1 MDMALHTL
9 TGPLSIGDD
18 AVMQEPAA
26 RADLRVRLYG
36 DPAVVLP
43 DGRVV
48 ALERRAAALLALA
61 ALEPG
66 ISRLRVASMLWP
78 DSNDPRRNLR
88 QQLLRFRQLFGHP
101 LVEGEATLSLAPDL
115 LEVPGAAAASPLLV
129 GHTYEDCEEFAL
141 WLSQQRETRH
151 AGLLEAARRQL
162 ARSEAA
168 GEFDAALE
176 AAHALLALDQ
186 RIESHHRELMR
197 LNYLRGD
204 AAAGLTAYR
213 RLSEMLAADFD
224 SRPSAASEQL
234 AAVLQASARSDAG
247 AAAAGSAVVPRQQI
261 LPVVLRRPPQLVGRE
276 VERHLVR
283 QHWAEG
289 RAVLLEGEAGLGKS
303 RLMAELLAGD
313 RQTFVFAA
321 GRPGDAGA
329 PYSTLE
335 RLLRP
340 LLDEG
345 AAALDATT
353 RDTLAHIA
361 PVVATERDGPTDL
374 LTDVSAAATARPAR
388 TVLRPGEM
396 AAAVSELLRRR
407 DIHLIALDDLHFADD
422 ATLELMAGLAAQDEP
437 PRRWLFAGRPAELSV
452 AAQMMRTSLTELQR
466 LVIVTLSAL
475 DQEAIA
481 AIVDALAIPGLHSE
495 SLAGPLL
502 RHTGGN
508 PLFVL
513 ETLKHGITEGTLARG
528 ELPRPLNVGALIERR
543 LRRLSEP
550 ALTLARVAAIAGVDF
565 SIELAESAIGVRAV
579 QLASAWAE
587 LQDAQ
592 VLRDESFA
600 HDLVSDAVLRSVP
613 PVVARRVHGQCAQW
627 LTAHDVEPARV
638 AWHWRHGG
646 MPAEAGRAFVAAALR
661 AEAAARL
668 QEEAALYDQAAQA
681 FADAGLQEEQFSA
694 LIGRVRSLNQS
705 RFDAAVMQECRA
717 LLDAARTDTQRLRAH
732 SELVGLLTERGEPR
746 AALDAGQEALK
757 LARRLGDHEWQV
769 RTALHMATAA
779 CSLGQAEEAV
789 ALLAPLRAWVDTHA
803 GEELRMLW
811 HGEWGASLGHVGR
824 LREAVAAFDVAL
836 EAARRLGLRDSEGR
850 LLLNCSV
857 ALRQSGQFDRA
868 LTLSRQGQSLSS
880 AESGDAAALPIDRL
894 VLARD
899 ESEAGLYSSALPAL
913 ESVVTEFER
922 RQARFWHQAG
932 RMVLVR
938 LWLDLGQ
945 YARAVPLLREEP
957 DELPAWLRADRRLLQ
972 LELARAL
979 GQPAPTG
986 VLDEVLTL
994 AAADPQRGP
1003 SLQVRAL
1010 RWLAPAEVMAQAPSL
1025 VKALN
1030 ARERFGAV
1038 LALHVHVARSALDE
1052 GRTDV
1057 ATGAARAALALIAE
1071 GCAPESMYR
1080 PEASLVAGRALAQS
1094 GAHAEAAA
1102 VFRSG
1107 SDWIR
1112 SHALPQVPVPF
1123 LDSFLNRNPVNRD
1136 LLAAAARLTAS
1147 TPPPG
1152 LAPGA
1157 LASLPGT
1164 GLNG

>member
-9 TGPLSIGDD
+9 TGPVHIGDD
-18 AVMQEPAA
+18 AAMQKPAA
-26 RADLRVRLYG
+26 SAELRVRLYG

-61 ALEPG
+61 TLEPG

-88 QQLLRFRQLFGHP
+88 QQLLRFRQLFEHP
-101 LVEGEATLSLAPDL
+101 LVEGEATLKLIDRL
-115 LEVPGAAAASPLLV
+115 LETPDNSAAPLLA
-129 GHTYEDCEEFAL
+129 GFAYEDCEHFQA
-141 WLSQQRETRH
+141 WLMQQREARRN
-151 AGLLEAARRQL
+151 LRLEAARQRL
-162 ARSEAA
+162 ASNEAA
-168 GEFDAALE
+168 GDIDAAVE
-176 AAHALLALDQ
+176 AADALLAVDPHL
-186 RIESHHRELMR
+186 ESHHRELMR

-204 AAAGLTAYR
+204 TAAGLAAYR
-213 RLSEMLAADFD
+213 RMSDMLATEYNT
-224 SRPSAASEQL
+224 RPSEASEQL
-234 AAVLQASARSDAG
+234 AGVLQASARADTR
-247 AAAAGSAVVPRQQI
+247 AAVPGTAVVPRQQI
-261 LPVVLRRPPQLVGRE
+261 LPVVLKRPPQLVGRE
-276 VERHLVR
+276 VEHRLVQ

-303 RLMAELLAGD
+303 RLMAELVAGD
-313 RQTFVFAA
+313 GSTLHAA

-340 LLDEG
+340 LLVDG
-345 AAALDATT
+345 AAVLDAAT
-353 RDTLAHIA
+353 RETLAHIA
-361 PVVATERDGPTDL
+361 PVVATDRDIPTGPRTEDFG
-374 LTDVSAAATARPAR
+374 AAAARPAR
-388 TVLRPGEM
+388 TALRPGAM
-396 AAAVSELLRRR
+396 AGAVGELLRQR
-407 DIHLIALDDLHFADD
+407 DVQLIALDDLHFADD
-422 ATLELMAGLAAQDEP
+422 ATLELMAGLVAQDGP
-437 PRRWLFAGRPAELSV
+437 ARRWLFAGRPAELH
-452 AAQMMRTSLTELQR
+452 AAARMLRTSLVELQR
-466 LVIVTLSAL
+466 LGVVALAAL
-475 DQEAIA
+475 DERAVA
-481 AIVDALAIPGLHSE
+481 AIVDALAIPGLQGVA
-495 SLAGPLL
+495 LAGPLL

-513 ETLKHGITEGTLARG
+513 ETLKHGLTEGTLVRG
-528 ELPRPLNVGALIERR
+528 ELPRPLSVGALIERR
-543 LRRLSEP
+543 LQRLSEP

-587 LQDAQ
+587 LQEAQ

-668 QEEAALYDQAAQA
+668 QEEAALYEQAAQA

-694 LIGRVRSLNQS
+694 RLGRVRSLSQS
-705 RFDAAVMQECRA
+705 RFDDAAMQECRA
-717 LLDAARTDTQRLRAH
+717 LLDDARTDVQRLRAH

-746 AALDAGQEALK
+746 AALEAGQAALT
-757 LARRLGDHEWQV
+757 LARRLGDNEWQV
-769 RTALHMATAA
+769 RTALHMATAQ

-789 ALLAPLRAWVDTHA
+789 ALLAPLRAWVDA
-803 GEELRMLW
+803 QPGEELRMLW
-811 HGEWGASLGHVGR
+811 HGEWGSTLGHAGR

-836 EAARRLGLRDSEGR
+836 EAARRLDLRDSEGR

-868 LTLSRQGQSLSS
+868 LALSRQGQLLSS

-899 ESEAGLYSSALPAL
+899 EAEAGLYSSALPAL
-913 ESVVTEFER
+913 ESVVAEFEH

-945 YARAVPLLREEP
+945 YARAVPLLRDEP

-979 GQPAPTG
+979 GKPAPAG
-986 VLDEVLTL
+986 VLDEVLAL

-1003 SLQVRAL
+1003 GLQVRTL
-1010 RWLAPAEVMAQAPSL
+1010 RSLPPAEVLAQAPAL
-1025 VKALN
+1025 VKTLS

-1038 LALHVHVARSALDE
+1038 LTLHVHLAHAALGA

-1057 ATGAARAALALIAE
+1057 AASSARAALVLIAE

-1080 PEASLVAGRALAQS
+1080 PEANLVAGRALAQA

-1102 VFRSG
+1102 AIRAG
-1107 SDWIR
+1107 SDWVR
-1112 SHALPQVPVPF
+1112 SHALPHVPVSF

-1136 LLAAAARLTAS
+1136 LLAAAARLPAS
-1147 TPPPG
+1147 AE
-1152 LAPGA
+1152 LLDAAPGVFA
-1157 LASLPGT
+1157 APPASQLKP
-1164 GLNG
+1164 